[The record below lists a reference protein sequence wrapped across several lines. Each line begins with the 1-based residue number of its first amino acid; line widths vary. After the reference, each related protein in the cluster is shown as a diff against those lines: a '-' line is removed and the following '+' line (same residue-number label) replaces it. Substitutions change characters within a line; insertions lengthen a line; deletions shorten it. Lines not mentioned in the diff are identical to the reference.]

1 MALKQRSTWM
11 TARVSYDIQQ
21 ASNVE
26 NLSSFRT
33 MFASRRWEASNKK
46 YKKNKNVKNHHPPS
60 FVFFILLV
68 FCRSYM
74 ACTILNCMF
83 SPSQLE
89 QHSRRIVCRVKDK
102 PIYCPSHNH
111 DLLRTWGHR
120 WLHQLNVLYIRM
132 IHNISIL
139 YYYIGR
145 VAIGHL
151 IFL

>member
-1 MALKQRSTWM
+1 MIFSRPATSKIFHLSEQGLPH
-11 TARVSYDIQQ
+11 D
-21 ASNVE
+21 VE
-26 NLSSFRT
+26 KRAIKNT
-33 MFASRRWEASNKK
+33 KK
-46 YKKNKNVKNHHPPS
+46 KNVKNHHPPS

-120 WLHQLNVLYIRM
+120 WLHHLNVLYIRM